1 MEASSNPRADPRHAL
16 PARYPFDLVDVW
28 HTSDGERVLIRPVH
42 AQDLELVQAFV
53 RELSPESRY
62 NRFHGAVKELTP
74 GMARWATHVDY
85 DRHMALIAVVFADG
99 NQQDGREIE
108 IGAARYAVS
117 ADGETA
123 EFAVAVADAWQGR
136 GVGARLLRGLIE
148 VAARRGLRWMEGD
161 VLATNRGMRALARK
175 LGFQSRA
182 RGGEARLVRVS
193 RMLRSEDARSAARV
207 AARPGWRG
215 LFGMLR
221 AGPSSA

>member
-1 MEASSNPRADPRHAL
+1 MDASWKPRAEARPSL
-16 PARYPFDLVDVW
+16 PGRYPFDLVDVW
-28 HTSDGERVLIRPVH
+28 HTPDGTRVLIRPVH

-85 DRHMALIAVVFADG
+85 DRHMALIAVVY
-99 NQQDGREIE
+99 QDGREIE

-117 ADGETA
+117 PDGETA

-136 GVGARLLRGLIE
+136 GVGARLLRGVIE

-193 RMLRSEDARSAARV
+193 RILRSEDARTAARV

-221 AGPSSA
+221 AGPPSAA

>member
-1 MEASSNPRADPRHAL
+1 MEASSKPRAEPRHAS

-85 DRHMALIAVVFADG
+85 DRHMALLAVVY
-99 NQQDGREIE
+99 QDGREIE

-193 RMLRSEDARSAARV
+193 RILRSEDARGTARV
-207 AARPGWRG
+207 AARAGWSG

>member
-1 MEASSNPRADPRHAL
+1 MEASSQPRAELRPAP

-28 HTSDGERVLIRPVH
+28 HTPDGERVLVRPVH
-42 AQDLELVQAFV
+42 AQDLELARAFV

-85 DRHMALIAVVFADG
+85 DRHMALIAVVYRE
-99 NQQDGREIE
+99 GREIE

-117 ADGETA
+117 ADGEAA

-161 VLATNRGMRALARK
+161 ILATNRGMRALARK

-193 RMLRSEDARSAARV
+193 RILRSEDARSAARV

-215 LFGMLR
+215 LLGMLR
-221 AGPSSA
+221 AGPSPA

>member
-1 MEASSNPRADPRHAL
+1 METPFAPRAESRPSL
-16 PARYPFDLVDVW
+16 PVRYPFDLVDVW
-28 HTSDGERVLIRPVH
+28 HARDGERVLIRPVH

-85 DRHMALIAVVFADG
+85 DRHMALIAVIYR
-99 NQQDGREIE
+99 DGREIE
-108 IGAARYAVS
+108 IGAARYVVGRDA
-117 ADGETA
+117 ETA

-148 VAARRGLRWMEGD
+148 VAARRGLRWMEGEI
-161 VLATNRGMRALARK
+161 LATNRGMRALARK

-182 RGGEARLVRVS
+182 GGREARLVKVS
-193 RMLRSEDARSAARV
+193 RILRSEDARQDARG
-207 AARPGWRG
+207 ATRAGWRG
-215 LFGMLR
+215 WFGMLR
-221 AGPSSA
+221 AGPTSA